1 MTKAENLKK
10 SGNNI
15 EQMQKNILYK
25 NQHLKKIFAESEVC
39 QTFPVVISQINF
51 NKKTQVENNML
62 MIGDAAGM
70 ITPLC
75 GNGMSIALHTAKIA
89 VEFSEN
95 FLQQKIT
102 RSEMEMLYQ
111 KNWNQHF
118 SKRLQTGRNL
128 QIFFGSSRLSNLFVQ
143 TFKVFPFLATPLIKM
158 THGKFF

>member
-1 MTKAENLKK
+1 MTNAENLKK
-10 SGNNI
+10 SGNDI
-15 EQMQKNILYK
+15 LLMQKNILYK
-25 NQHLKKIFAESEVC
+25 NQHLKKIFSESEIC
-39 QTFPVVISQINF
+39 KTFPVVISQINF

-102 RSEMEMLYQ
+102 RNEMEILYQ
-111 KNWNQHF
+111 TNWNQQF
-118 SKRLQTGRNL
+118 LKRLQTGRTL

-143 TFKVFPFLATPLIKM
+143 TFKVFPFLAKPLIKM
-158 THGKFF
+158 THGKSF